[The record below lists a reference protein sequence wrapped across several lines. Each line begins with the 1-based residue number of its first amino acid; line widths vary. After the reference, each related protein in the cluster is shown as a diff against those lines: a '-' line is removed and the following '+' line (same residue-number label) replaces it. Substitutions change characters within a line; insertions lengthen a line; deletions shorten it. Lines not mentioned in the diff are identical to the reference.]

1 MINLKILVPEET
13 VNYCKNPSF
22 EVGTS
27 GWTIRTGTDSDN
39 YYLYDTFSTDR
50 AAGAVNGTQ
59 AEPVGGT
66 RSVTDTNSKIAIS
79 GGLLDFATGSAIN
92 DKVAW
97 STIARTLGVGV
108 MTTINLANTTSKP
121 NIGWGGSDLF
131 IFNNAGTSLFVNVNA
146 SAFLVVGTYSATT
159 YQTMVLYRTA
169 GMFWF
174 IKGGAF
180 TNWTLMYTSLA
191 GTASKTPQVLTQ
203 LATSIFT
210 VADVRAPKLTYIP
223 SPLQSDGFSNT
234 VTDGLGNPEN
244 NGTAGN
250 AYTDIGTWGV
260 AGGKKATTV
269 AGISLSVLSTTT
281 RNVFIEVDI
290 VRAAGNPG
298 IVARFSDASNY
309 IQCLYDGANVVVA
322 QRVAGV
328 FTVLSTTAVAYSAGA
343 TMKFVADG
351 LTYRAFYNNTGAGN
365 GVLPSTLGTS
375 HGIWSNDTG
384 NTFDNLVIWA
394 VGNSETQYA
403 GLDTFEFPAP
413 DTENRSTDRA
423 RFGTASCKV
432 TTDGSLMN
440 EGIYYRVNLLQGI
453 SDVLTASIYARG
465 GGKVRLRLTDGGSNS
480 GISKAVNLTDDR
492 WHRLEATGRC
502 SGSDDIRLYI
512 ETAESLPRSVTFYVD
527 GAQIERKSAATSYCD
542 GDQPGCRW
550 NVVANATLST
560 RTADTREGGR
570 WVPLAGPC
578 RPNNDLYV
586 TTLGGFGMPPIVNNI
601 QSWANAPGSFFQ
613 NEKIQNRVVTFS
625 FHVKK
630 ESFRTGGSAPSI
642 LALHELRQQ
651 LINLFKSDVTLN
663 SQAFLFEYS
672 DSETDKK
679 LYIRMR
685 YEAGLEGEWDIRNR
699 WFNSFPVRMIAVD
712 PLWSEDNQD
721 VMPLVIKDTY
731 SGLLSQEWVRVDG
744 QWQRITESS
753 GASTNAIYAPSIVE
767 GNDGSIYIAEILTA
781 GTLAG
786 RVVKWDGS
794 SLTNIGTTDSGVF
807 SMAVAPDGTLYAGG
821 GFTTIGGVAAARIA
835 KYTPSTGVWSALGA
849 GLNNNCYSVCV
860 APNGQVYVC
869 GQFTTA
875 GGVSCLRVARWD
887 GLQWRTVGA
896 TSGVNG
902 TIAYSLVN
910 AGDGKTIYMG
920 GDFTTSNGGS
930 ATYNRVASI
939 DTETNLIST
948 MGYGVSN
955 TVLSLAVGLDGTV
968 YAGGSFLASAAP
980 SADALLHVAKWSGG
994 QIWEP
999 LGDGLE
1005 KQSGSASQVSVLEIG
1020 LNGELFAGGTFDA
1033 SGEKELTV
1041 LSKWFGG
1048 NWLPLE
1054 FPSAILTRNASI
1066 NAILQTENGNL
1077 YVGGFFDETNYE
1089 FPKLNTIT
1097 NNGTASCW
1105 PTLTVTG
1112 AGTLHY
1118 ISNVKTGQ
1126 EIFLDLNVFS
1136 GETVTID
1143 FARGKIESDTRGD
1156 LNYTLLSG
1164 SEIRSIYLLPGE
1176 NTISVLMTDDVDAT
1190 MQLRWEP
1197 LDWSADA
1204 IIEAD
1209 DL

>member
-1 MINLKILVPEET
+1 MMINLRILVPDST
-13 VNYCKNPSF
+13 TNYAKNPSF
-22 EVGTS
+22 ELDTTGWGISGEYTETFSDNFTRANGLIGNGWDTTNSAWTISGNTAIATPPLGAELFVNGVFGVDANWTKGT
-27 GWTIRTGTDSDN
+27 GWTI
-39 YYLYDTFSTDR
+39 
-50 AAGAVNGTQ
+50 AAGVA
-59 AEPVGGT
+59 
-66 RSVTDTNSKIAIS
+66 SKA
-79 GGLLDFATGSAIN
+79 
-92 DKVAW
+92 
-97 STIARTLGVGV
+97 
-108 MTTINLANTTSKP
+108 
-121 NIGWGGSDLF
+121 
-131 IFNNAGTSLFVNVNA
+131 
-146 SAFLVVGTYSATT
+146 
-159 YQTMVLYRTA
+159 
-169 GMFWF
+169 
-174 IKGGAF
+174 
-180 TNWTLMYTSLA
+180 A
-191 GTASKTPQVLTQ
+191 GTASALTQ
-203 LATSIFT
+203 TIAAVLHRWLKVTYA
-210 VADVRAPKLTYIP
+210 LT
-223 SPLQSDGFSNT
+223 
-234 VTDGLGNPEN
+234 
-244 NGTAGN
+244 
-250 AYTDIGTWGV
+250 
-260 AGGKKATTV
+260 
-269 AGISLSVLSTTT
+269 
-281 RNVFIEVDI
+281 
-290 VRAAGNPG
+290 RAAGGLSTLIGNKLSVTNSASKTVISLNRVASVLEAGMSANATFVGTVDNASAKLTVTSDLFATRAGFSANASIAANAIVTSDVMAGVSGWVDSYTNPQNFV
-298 IVARFSDASNY
+298 ILY
-309 IQCLYDGANVVVA
+309 INGANGWFLEKC
-322 QRVAGV
+322 VAGSYA
-328 FTVLSTTAVAYSAGA
+328 FINGGSATYAAGA
-343 TMKFVADG
+343 EIKMVG
-351 LTYRAFYNNTGAGN
+351 VRSGANLLVTPYYN
-365 GVLPSTLGTS
+365 GVALAAASTISDVAIVSNTRHGLFSTS
-375 HGIWSNDTG
+375 ELNSFSAVTISSSTAST
-384 NTFDNLVIWA
+384 NTDF
-394 VGNSETQYA
+394 T
-403 GLDTFEFPAP
+403 
-413 DTENRSTDRA
+413 RSLDRA
-423 RFGTASCKV
+423 RFGTASGKV
-432 TTDGSLMN
+432 VTYGALLN
-440 EGIYYRVNLLQGI
+440 EGVYYKVSWLNGVN
-453 SDVLTASIYARG
+453 DVLTASIYARG
-465 GGKVRLRLTDGGSNS
+465 GGKIRIRLADATTGSNF
-480 GISKAVNLTDDR
+480 ISKSVSLNDER
-492 WHRLEATGRC
+492 WTRLEVTGRC
-502 SGSDDIRLYI
+502 SGGNDVRLWVESDNPV
-512 ETAESLPRSVTFYVD
+512 AMAQTFYID

-542 GDQPGCRW
+542 GDQDGCRW
-550 NVVANATLST
+550 NVVANATIST

-712 PLWSEDNQD
+712 PLWSEDSQD

-731 SGLLSQEWVRVDG
+731 SGVLSQEWVRIDG

-753 GASTNAIYAPSIVE
+753 GASTGALYVGAIVE
-767 GNDGSIYIAEILTA
+767 GNDGAIYISEIITPF
-781 GTLAG
+781 TLAG
-786 RVVKWDGS
+786 RMVKWDGS
-794 SLTNIGTTDSGVF
+794 SLTNIGTFDAGVF
-807 SMAVAPDGTLYAGG
+807 ALAVAPDGTIYAGG

-835 KYTPSTGVWSALGA
+835 KYTPSTGVWSVLGS
-849 GLNNNCYSVCV
+849 GLNGDCYSVCV

-887 GLQWRTVGA
+887 GVQWRTVGA

-902 TIAYSLVN
+902 TITYSLIN

-920 GDFTTSNGGS
+920 GDFTASNGGS
-930 ATYNRVASI
+930 VTYNRVASI
-939 DTETNLIST
+939 DTETNLISQ
-948 MGYGVSN
+948 MGYGIGDN
-955 TVLSLAVGLDGTV
+955 NVLAMAVGLDGTV
-968 YAGGSFLASAAP
+968 YAGGNFLTSAAP
-980 SADALLHVAKWSGG
+980 SADPLLHIAKWSGG

-1005 KQSGSASQVSVLEIG
+1005 KQSGSASQVSELAIG
-1020 LNGELFAGGTFDA
+1020 LNGEIFAGGTFDA

-1066 NAILQTENGNL
+1066 NEILQTENGNL

-1089 FPKLNTIT
+1089 FPKTNTIT

-1105 PTLTVTG
+1105 PILTVTG

-1118 ISNVKTGQ
+1118 ISNVKTEQ
-1126 EIFLDLNVFS
+1126 EIFLNLDVFS

-1156 LNYTLLSG
+1156 LTYTLLSG

-1176 NTISVLMTDDVDAT
+1176 NTISVLMNNDVGAS

-1197 LDWSADA
+1197 LDWSADS
-1204 IIEAD
+1204 IVEAES
-1209 DL
+1209 L